1 MNKQPATLIP
11 ADFGTHQSRPDVDNL
26 GISGYQTRPG
36 RVYLSPQEVINWSGG
51 PWSFAPMGAALY
63 MGLQTCQIFYGEA
76 PEPWQKSALLQA
88 QDTPLYSAGQAP
100 FGQAPTSGVYT
111 GVHSDGCS

>member
-26 GISGYQTRPG
+26 GISGYVTRPG
-36 RVYLSPQEVINWSGG
+36 RAYLSPQEVINWSGG
-51 PWSFAPMGAALY
+51 PWGIPWKALY
-63 MGLQTCQIFYGEA
+63 MGLQTCQIFYGQA